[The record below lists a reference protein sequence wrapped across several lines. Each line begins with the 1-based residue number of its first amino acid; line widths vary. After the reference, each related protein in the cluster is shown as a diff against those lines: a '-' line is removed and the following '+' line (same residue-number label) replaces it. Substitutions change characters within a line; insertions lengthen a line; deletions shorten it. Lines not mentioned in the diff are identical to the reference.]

1 MKIGYF
7 EDLLREVD
15 LVNEI
20 IKNFNFFSKKNIR
33 YKNAILKLLCKYN
46 INSINDL
53 KTDQLKSFEKD
64 FYNLIKEIKRDMME
78 MTEIILEN
86 QYSIY

>member
-1 MKIGYF
+1 MKIGCF

-20 IKNFNFFSKKNIR
+20 NKNINFFSKKNIF
-33 YKNAILKLLCKYN
+33 YKNAILKLLCEYN

-64 FYNLIKEIKRDMME
+64 FYNLIKEIKRDMRE
-78 MTEIILEN
+78 MAEIILEN